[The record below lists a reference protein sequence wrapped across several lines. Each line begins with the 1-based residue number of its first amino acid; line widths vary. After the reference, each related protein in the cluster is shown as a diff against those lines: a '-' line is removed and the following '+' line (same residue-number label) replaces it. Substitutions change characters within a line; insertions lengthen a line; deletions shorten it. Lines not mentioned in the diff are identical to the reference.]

1 MEEYVVADLVKSDYI
16 VNAAI
21 LDPDGFI
28 IAALPDDEKTKQL
41 LSKLAEVQYVKDNT
55 SQTTIIAEK
64 NDDYDKPI
72 SKKTRTSC
80 WMRIQLKSRFGQADN
95 QHSSGTFRWIFR
107 SKKSARAEINP
118 ILYEY

>member
-41 LSKLAEVQYVKDNT
+41 LSKLAEVLYVKDT
-55 SQTTIIAEK
+55 SQTTIIAE

-72 SKKTRTSC
+72 SKKTRISC

-95 QHSSGTFRWIFR
+95 QQSSSTFRWIFR
-107 SKKSARAEINP
+107 SKKKR
-118 ILYEY
+118 

>member
-41 LSKLAEVQYVKDNT
+41 LSKLAEVQ
-55 SQTTIIAEK
+55 
-64 NDDYDKPI
+64 
-72 SKKTRTSC
+72 RC
-80 WMRIQLKSRFGQADN
+80 
-95 QHSSGTFRWIFR
+95 
-107 SKKSARAEINP
+107 
-118 ILYEY
+118 

>member
-41 LSKLAEVQYVKDNT
+41 LSKLAEVQQDVKDNT

-64 NDDYDKPI
+64 MTIMINLLAKKHALVVGCESNSNLGLVRQTI
-72 SKKTRTSC
+72 SIAVARLDGYLEAKKR
-80 WMRIQLKSRFGQADN
+80 
-95 QHSSGTFRWIFR
+95 
-107 SKKSARAEINP
+107 
-118 ILYEY
+118 

>member
-1 MEEYVVADLVKSDYI
+1 MEEYVVADLVKSNYI

-28 IAALPDDEKTKQL
+28 IAALPDDEKTKRL

-64 NDDYDKPI
+64 MTIMINLLAKKHALVVGCESNSNLGLVRQTI
-72 SKKTRTSC
+72 STAVARIDGYLEAKKR
-80 WMRIQLKSRFGQADN
+80 
-95 QHSSGTFRWIFR
+95 
-107 SKKSARAEINP
+107 
-118 ILYEY
+118 